1 MECKHPDAFITIK
14 NGQRVCGICGATV
27 EEFTAMNP
35 PEPPA
40 EDIPVEAPKP
50 KRTRRKKADA
60 E

>member
-1 MECKHPDAFITIK
+1 MSCEHPKAFITIK
-14 NGQRVCGICGATV
+14 NWQRVCGICGATV

-35 PEPPA
+35 PEPA
-40 EDIPVEAPKP
+40 EVEEAPKP

>member
-1 MECKHPDAFITIK
+1 MSCEHPKAFITIK

-35 PEPPA
+35 PEPA
-40 EDIPVEAPKP
+40 EVEESPKP

>member
-1 MECKHPDAFITIK
+1 MSCEHPKAFITIK

-35 PEPPA
+35 PEPA
-40 EDIPVEAPKP
+40 DDIPVEAPKP
-50 KRTRRKKADA
+50 KRRRKKADA

>member
-1 MECKHPDAFITIK
+1 MSCEHPTAFITIK

-35 PEPPA
+35 PEPA
-40 EDIPVEAPKP
+40 EVEEAPKP